1 MPCQIFVQHLLLEAV
16 RSSTRGIIKKKPTEI
31 PSKEVAMQTA
41 VCHWLWPQGI
51 GFPYSDGNT
60 LWVDWSC
67 PPPPCGRDKN
77 CTRQQQSCRLFSYGA
92 STTVAVQVIDVFRMC
107 LADAPF
113 NTLFLQLCKTQQEV
127 ECSRFMPCSMTSS
140 PTLPQKRCAVPVH
153 RTFQIQ
159 WNKTKTCLCTLTE
172 LRIRCTAVTDSGP
185 PWKHDW

>member
-1 MPCQIFVQHLLLEAV
+1 MHTCLCAAISAVWDRTRLKFKFLSHDCIREKLLSQMPCQIFVQHLLIEAV

-67 PPPPCGRDKN
+67 PPPPCGRARN
-77 CTRQQQSCRLFSYGA
+77 CTRQQQSCRLFSYVA

-113 NTLFLQLCKTQQEV
+113 KHFVPAALQDATGSWMLALYALLDDFFTHPPPKEM
-127 ECSRFMPCSMTSS
+127 CSS
-140 PTLPQKRCAVPVH
+140 
-153 RTFQIQ
+153 RT
-159 WNKTKTCLCTLTE
+159 
-172 LRIRCTAVTDSGP
+172 
-185 PWKHDW
+185 